1 MNERIRLVVA
11 GFAVTSDRYELF
23 CECGRLD
30 CEERF
35 EVPVEIYDHARRDAR
50 VYVVRPGHEYLQA
63 DRVLA
68 ANDAYSILVAA

>member
-1 MNERIRLVVA
+1 VNERIRLVVA
-11 GFAVTSDRYELF
+11 GFAVTSERYELF

-35 EVPVEIYDHARRDAR
+35 EVPVEIYDRACCDAR

-68 ANDAYSILVAA
+68 ANDAYSIVFSS